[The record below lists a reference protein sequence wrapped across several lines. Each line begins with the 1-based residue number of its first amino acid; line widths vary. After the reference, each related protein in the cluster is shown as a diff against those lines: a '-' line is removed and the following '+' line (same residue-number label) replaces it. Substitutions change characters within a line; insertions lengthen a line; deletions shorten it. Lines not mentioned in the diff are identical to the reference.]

1 MSNKEIIKIQTHY
14 GEIEL
19 HIPNPAGCNPAS
31 VDAAGPTCHE
41 IKKGRG
47 RPRKIKANV
56 QQEQEQL
63 NIFEPAIQEPEPK
76 PEPKPEPEQD
86 TEHLYIHNNN
96 DIVVPNQEI
105 VIIPDVEVLVH
116 KKRGRPLGSRS
127 TKTQFKELY
136 YHFL

>member
-19 HIPNPAGCNPAS
+19 HIPNPAG
-31 VDAAGPTCHE
+31 PTCHE

-56 QQEQEQL
+56 QEQEL
-63 NIFEPAIQEPEPK
+63 NIFEPAIQEPAASTLARMQ
-76 PEPKPEPEQD
+76 PEQGDDKD
-86 TEHLYIHNNN
+86 TEHLYMHNNN
-96 DIVVPNQEI
+96 DIVVPNQEL

-116 KKRGRPLGSRS
+116 KKRGRPIGSRS

-136 YHFL
+136 YNFL